1 MIGLD
6 TNILLRLVLKDDPVQ
21 TELAVRLV
29 AGLSKEN
36 PGYVNCITLLE
47 FTWYL
52 RRRLKLERRLVA
64 DTVFS
69 LLQAEDLVFE
79 DEELIG
85 AVLMRMSDTSVEFA
99 DTIIALRNKRDGCPT
114 TRTFDTAAARQ
125 LPEMELLQ

>member
-6 TNILLRLVLKDDPVQ
+6 TNVLLRLVLKDDPAQ
-21 TELAVRLV
+21 TELAIGLV
-29 AGLSKEN
+29 DSLSKEN

-52 RRRLKLERRLVA
+52 RRRLKLERQRVA
-64 DTVFS
+64 DAIFS

-85 AVLMRMSDTSVEFA
+85 AALMRMSDTSVEFA
-99 DTIIALRNKRDGCPT
+99 DTIIALRNKRDGCST
-114 TRTFDTAAARQ
+114 TRTFDMAAARQ

>member
-6 TNILLRLVLKDDPVQ
+6 TNILLRLVLRDDPVQ
-21 TELAVRLV
+21 TELAIGLV
-29 AGLSKEN
+29 DSLSKEN

-85 AVLMRMSDTSVEFA
+85 AALMRMSDISVEFA
-99 DTIIALRNKRDGCPT
+99 DTIIALRNKRDGCST
-114 TRTFDTAAARQ
+114 TRTFDMAAARQ

>member
-21 TELAVRLV
+21 TELAIGLV
-29 AGLSKEN
+29 DSLSKEK

-85 AVLMRMSDTSVEFA
+85 AALMRMSDTSVEFA
-99 DTIIALRNKRDGCPT
+99 DTIIALRNKRDGCST
-114 TRTFDTAAARQ
+114 TLTFDVAAVRQ